1 MNTNSDRIYN
11 YISNKIIIKKPQLV
25 EVNPEGVTQNKKP
38 LGRNFR
44 FLPIF

>member
-1 MNTNSDRIYN
+1 MVGK
-11 YISNKIIIKKPQLV
+11 NKNPPAY
-25 EVNPEGVTQNKKP
+25 EVNPEGGTQNKKP